1 MQPPIIETTDFS
13 DANSESI
20 VLAKTPRRTWLWVF
34 IAVDILLVTPLLLV
48 GAFLYVTNQPV
59 SELAPTELT
68 IEPGSSVWEISQSL
82 KNAGIVRSEFTLFL
96 ALRYLEDP
104 TQIKA
109 STYNFQTP
117 RSTTEIARTLIVGE
131 FSNGLQSITFVE
143 GMRAQDYAVVAAK
156 LPNVTE
162 AEFLAL
168 TTDVE
173 GTLFP
178 ETYFVPPD
186 ITTAKLV
193 DILLTTHTERIST
206 YREQILANELSVEEG
221 LILASIIERE
231 ANTPESM
238 RTVAGIFLNRLAIG
252 MALQADAS
260 IEYVI
265 DEPLGEL
272 APGQLAT
279 QLRELDSPYNTY
291 LYPGLPPTPIGNPGE
306 NAILAIADP
315 IESDYF
321 YYITGDDGEFY
332 YAETYDQHLT
342 NIARHLR

>member
-13 DANSESI
+13 DANADAIITE
-20 VLAKTPRRTWLWVF
+20 KKPRRTWLWIF
-34 IAVDILLVTPLLLV
+34 LAIDILLVTPLVLLA
-48 GAFLYVTNQPV
+48 GFLYITNQPV
-59 SELAPTELT
+59 DELVPTELT
-68 IEPGSSVWEISQSL
+68 IESGTSVWEISQTL
-82 KNAGIVRSEFTLFL
+82 KNAGVVRSEFTLFL
-96 ALRYLEDP
+96 TLRYLEDP

-109 STYNFQTP
+109 STYHFKTP
-117 RSTTEIARTLIVGE
+117 RTTREIARTLIVGE

-143 GMRAQDYAVVAAK
+143 GMRAQDYAAVAAQ
-156 LPNVTE
+156 LPNITE
-162 AEFLAL
+162 AEFLEL
-168 TTDVE
+168 TTDLE

-186 ITTAKLV
+186 ITTAELV
-193 DILLTTHTERIST
+193 DILRKTHTERIAT
-206 YREQILANELSVEEG
+206 YREQIQANNLTIEEA

-238 RTVAGIFLNRLAIG
+238 RTVAGIFLNRLDIG

-265 DEPLGEL
+265 DEPLGQL
-272 APGQLAT
+272 APGQLAAE
-279 QLRELDSPYNTY
+279 LRELDSPYNTY
-291 LYPGLPPTPIGNPGE
+291 LYSGLPPTPIGNPGE

-315 IESDYF
+315 IQSDFF